1 MVNTL
6 YFIPYESEWLCALLN
21 SSTMFWFYTK
31 ISTVIRGGG
40 VRFIAQ
46 YVSQLP
52 IPSASVEAKVRL
64 AELAEGAT
72 KVKGAELAEGEGE
85 INRIVFGLFGLSAEE
100 VALVTGE

>member
-1 MVNTL
+1 MAVCPL
-6 YFIPYESEWLCALLN
+6 EFLN
-21 SSTMFWFYTK
+21 DVLVLHENQHRDSW
-31 ISTVIRGGG
+31 GG

-52 IPSASVEAKVRL
+52 IRSASAEAKVRL

-72 KVKGAELAEGEGE
+72 KVEGAELAEVEGE